1 MNQIEVSNMVY
12 IRRGTKP
19 QPSPEIS
26 KAENNWIEDI
36 ISGYSGRSV
45 EVPKEFILYVAREAQ
60 KWVKQ

>member
-1 MNQIEVSNMVY
+1 MNQIEVSNMVF
-12 IRRGTKP
+12 IGRGNNSNT
-19 QPSPEIS
+19 EIS

-36 ISGYSGRSV
+36 IGGYSGRSV